1 MRPAKATWPMIGLLA
16 QSGLARLADQMAAIV
31 YGWGLLSESGESTD
45 GALVM
50 AASFAALVGGTLF
63 AGRLISILG
72 ARVVALAGI
81 WTSVGAASLI
91 ALLLHLGLASP
102 ALIAVLAACGA
113 ILDGPSAIASETHY
127 PQVARLARFDL
138 VRLNALDDGFDG
150 AATLIA
156 PAAGVVLVTGFGLAG
171 GATALA
177 LVGLTAALILTGAFP
192 RFKPIAGAGCIT
204 LPRVGR
210 ALLADTVLAWLTLLL
225 SVAVGVFVAV
235 ELVVLPRLL
244 KGTANDARQLTMFL
258 VVGGIAALVGAASSR
273 RFAASLSLRA
283 VIAAA
288 FLSLAAGILLL
299 AVSIETPVLLASAVL
314 SGLPSGLIG
323 PLAASIY
330 QTRPPRA
337 LRADMQAVSG
347 ALIFAAA
354 PIAVLAAGVAVDAV
368 PAQATLV
375 ACAAMMAVAA
385 PIIVVALPSISA
397 QAAMQAQ
404 TTGSARPSPATPGG
418 DATAGPTGRSA
429 DVDALRGLALFGII
443 VVNAPFFAGPLN
455 GLPLR
460 GWLDAAAVW
469 FTGAFFAGKF
479 FLIFSFLFGFGFA
492 TLLARAER
500 DGSDLRG
507 RFMRRLLGLFVFG
520 ALHACFLF
528 FGDILMLYALLGTGL
543 WLCRHWSPRRLLA
556 AALAAYLVALVLQ
569 TLALTAALEEA
580 TSGPLPPPAAN
591 AAYLGGFLDVAR
603 ARIADLPIAL
613 GFIVVFNGMPALAMF
628 LAGQAFGRADAF
640 PTSPAAVA
648 RDRRRQWMA
657 LVAGGLVSSVAMLG
671 AMGGGGRV
679 AAVSF
684 AALAAAAP
692 ALSYGLCGL
701 GLGLFQRHA
710 HSRIVGWLA
719 RAGGS
724 SLSGY
729 ILHSVI
735 LGAVFYG
742 WGLGFYGS
750 LGPAAVLAIGI
761 STFLV
766 VVVLLNIWRRFFRYG
781 PDEWLLRS
789 FVDLRWKPIRN
800 DA

>member
-1 MRPAKATWPMIGLLA
+1 MRLARATWPMISLLA

-31 YGWGLLSESGESTD
+31 YGWGLLGESGESTD

-50 AASFAALVGGTLF
+50 AASFAALVCGTLF
-63 AGRLISILG
+63 AGRLIGILG

-81 WTSVGAASLI
+81 WISVGAASLI
-91 ALLLHLGLASP
+91 ALSLHLDLASP
-102 ALIAVLAACGA
+102 ASIAVLAACGA
-113 ILDGPSAIASETHY
+113 ILDGPSAIASETRY

-156 PAAGVVLVTGFGLAG
+156 PAAGVLLVTGFGLAG

-177 LVGLTAALILTGAFP
+177 LVGLTAALLLTAAFP

-204 LPRVGR
+204 LPAVGR
-210 ALLADTVLAWLTLLL
+210 ALLADPVLAWLTLLL

-235 ELVVLPRLL
+235 ELVMLPRLL
-244 KGTANDARQLTMFL
+244 KGTTNDARQLTMFL
-258 VVGGIAALVGAASSR
+258 VVAGIAALVGAASSR
-273 RFAASLSLRA
+273 RFAASLSLRTLL
-283 VIAAA
+283 AAA

-299 AVSIETPVLLASAVL
+299 AASIATPALLASAVL
-314 SGLPSGLIG
+314 NGLPCGVIG

-337 LRADMQAVSG
+337 LRADIQAVSG
-347 ALIFAAA
+347 ALVFAAA
-354 PIAVLAAGVAVDAV
+354 PIAILAAGVAVDAV
-368 PAQATLV
+368 PPQATLV
-375 ACAAMMAVAA
+375 ACAAMMAFAAPVAA
-385 PIIVVALPSISA
+385 VALPSITA
-397 QAAMQAQ
+397 QAAMRAQA
-404 TTGSARPSPATPGG
+404 TGIARPAPATPRGDASARPA
-418 DATAGPTGRSA
+418 ARSTE
-429 DVDALRGLALFGII
+429 VDALRGLALLGII

-460 GWLDAAAVW
+460 GWFDALAVW

-479 FLIFSFLFGFGFA
+479 FLIFSFLFGYGFA
-492 TLLARAER
+492 TLLARAQR

-528 FGDILMLYALLGTGL
+528 FGDILMLYALLGCGL
-543 WLCRHWSPRRLLA
+543 WLCRHWPRRRLLV
-556 AALAAYLVALVLQ
+556 AALAAYLVALGLQ
-569 TLALTAALEEA
+569 TLALMAALEEA
-580 TSGPLPPPAAN
+580 TSVPPPPAAD
-591 AAYLGGFLDVAR
+591 AAYLGGFLDVAG
-603 ARIADLPIAL
+603 ARIADLPTAL

-628 LAGQAFGRADAF
+628 LAGQAFGRAGMF
-640 PTSPAAVA
+640 PPSSVALA
-648 RDRRRQWMA
+648 RDRRRHWIA

-671 AMGGGGRV
+671 VMSGAGWV
-679 AAVSF
+679 AAFSF

-692 ALSYGLCGL
+692 ALSYGLCGI
-701 GLGLFQRHA
+701 GLGLLQRHA
-710 HSRIVGWLA
+710 DSRIVAWLA

-742 WGLGFYGS
+742 WGLGLYGS
-750 LGPAAVLAIGI
+750 LGPAAVLVIGF
-761 STFLV
+761 STFLAV
-766 VVVLLNIWRRFFRYG
+766 IVLLNVWRRFFRYG

-800 DA
+800 EV